1 MKVEQRLV
9 RIASNKK
16 QRKPQFRADQAHR
29 WTRISDRWRKVRGI
43 DSYTRQKKKGRIA
56 IVSIGYRSPNAVRY
70 LHPSLFEEVLVY
82 RAADL
87 EGLDA
92 EIHAVRIGGSV
103 GGRKRQSIIAEAD
116 AKFLRVLNPG
126 TTEEIGEEDLF
137 TDLDLEED

>member
-1 MKVEQRLV
+1 
-9 RIASNKK
+9 
-16 QRKPQFRADQAHR
+16 
-29 WTRISDRWRKVRGI
+29 
-43 DSYTRQKKKGRIA
+43 
-56 IVSIGYRSPNAVRY
+56 
-70 LHPSLFEEVLVY
+70 EEVLVH
-82 RAADL
+82 RPADL

-92 EIHAVRIGGSV
+92 EIQAVRIGSSV